1 MPQRRLRFLDVVVD
15 LQTDMALLEVSA
27 GRGKK
32 KITVDKTDLS
42 LGAGRKNFAVSFA
55 VAGSF
60 SFTTAH

>member
-1 MPQRRLRFLDVVVD
+1 MPQRGLCFLDVVVD
-15 LQTDMALLEVSA
+15 LQTDMALLQVSA
-27 GRGKK
+27 GKEK

-42 LGAGRKNFAVSFA
+42 LGAGRKNFPVSFA

>member
-1 MPQRRLRFLDVVVD
+1 MPQRGLCFLDVVVD

-32 KITVDKTDLS
+32 ITVDKTDFS
-42 LGAGRKNFAVSFA
+42 LGAGRKNFPVSFA